1 MFIPVPFHVS
11 AGQKQEVEEHIRNT
25 DRTCDFCVQ
34 FNSGASV
41 PRLASDMVVAAVHS
55 NTAAV
60 K

>member
-1 MFIPVPFHVS
+1 MKNEEKIPYLKDV
-11 AGQKQEVEEHIRNT
+11 KQMKSLIRNT